1 MNVPQQKEEVI
12 FTSFLISL
20 VVSFLIVLL
29 PHVGGGNSQRT
40 YMPKSSGSSSQGFNS
55 TFNYYT
61 YSDAVEWGSFKCVLG
76 NIHSIDTS
84 GMTIGDFMSAELGFD
99 QIMKSA
105 FEHFGLMAIIAVV
118 LTAIISILRLHE
130 NDQNKFEEIK

>member
-1 MNVPQQKEEVI
+1 MSAPQQKEEVV
-12 FTSFLISL
+12 FTSLLIAFII
-20 VVSFLIVLL
+20 SFLIVLL
-29 PHVGGGNSQRT
+29 PHIGGGNSQRT
-40 YMPKSSGSSSQGFNS
+40 YMPKSSGAGSQGYNS

-76 NIHSIDTS
+76 NIHSIDTT
-84 GMTIGDFMSAELGFD
+84 GMTIGDFMNADLGFD
-99 QIMKSA
+99 QILKST
-105 FEHFGLMAIIAVV
+105 FEHFGLMAIITFV